1 MAWRWVGVPK
11 IPAELEHT
19 WHSQGDAETWLGEN
33 WRALLDRGVATVT
46 LFDGENEVYGPMGLA
61 AP

>member
-19 WHSQGDAETWLGEN
+19 WHSQGDAETWLGEV
-33 WRALLDRGVATVT
+33 WQALLEDGVESVT
-46 LFDGENEVYGPMGLA
+46 LFEADREVYGPMSLRPA
-61 AP
+61 